1 MKRGFDLKRAQVTTF
16 IIIGIVI
23 VAAVGG
29 VVYLGKQKIDS
40 DLAREYFSQSGV
52 KPQLDNIQESIL
64 NCMDLITGESLEII
78 GIQGGYY
85 NEPPQAFD
93 LGWAFIPY
101 YYNQGTFAMPDRS
114 VIRSELG
121 EYVDENL
128 ESCLNEISLGDF
140 TLDYKTAGTEVTIQ
154 QARVL
159 FEIDLPITIEREDN
173 KIKFDTED
181 YPVSQESKLF
191 QILEIADFV
200 TDSHKEDPDMIC
212 INCVAEMAKER
223 EVYVDMLD
231 FDETSTLIVI
241 SENVTSEE
249 PYIFEFLNKYSVE

>member
-1 MKRGFDLKRAQVTTF
+1 
-16 IIIGIVI
+16 
-23 VAAVGG
+23 
-29 VVYLGKQKIDS
+29 
-40 DLAREYFSQSGV
+40 
-52 KPQLDNIQESIL
+52 
-64 NCMDLITGESLEII
+64 
-78 GIQGGYY
+78 
-85 NEPPQAFD
+85 